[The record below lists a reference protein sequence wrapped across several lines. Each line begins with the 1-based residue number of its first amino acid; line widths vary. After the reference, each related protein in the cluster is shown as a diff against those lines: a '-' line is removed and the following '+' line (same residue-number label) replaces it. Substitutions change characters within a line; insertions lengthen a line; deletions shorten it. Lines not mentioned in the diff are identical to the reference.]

1 MRWHPKVQGFFVF
14 SWPKGTLRPRA
25 RTELFFARDDEIV
38 RTYNSEIRGILN
50 ETDINP
56 PAVLGRL
63 TERGAISGVK
73 ENLRC
78 IICVGLA
85 NHTDTTEVS
94 NGQSKSST

>member
-1 MRWHPKVQGFFVF
+1 MGFIRSLVTDGPLPVGLVFVNDKVITV
-14 SWPKGTLRPRA
+14 P
-25 RTELFFARDDEIV
+25 V
-38 RTYNSEIRGILN
+38 N

>member
-1 MRWHPKVQGFFVF
+1 MKYGFF
-14 SWPKGTLRPRA
+14 A
-25 RTELFFARDDEIV
+25 E
-38 RTYNSEIRGILN
+38 YLN